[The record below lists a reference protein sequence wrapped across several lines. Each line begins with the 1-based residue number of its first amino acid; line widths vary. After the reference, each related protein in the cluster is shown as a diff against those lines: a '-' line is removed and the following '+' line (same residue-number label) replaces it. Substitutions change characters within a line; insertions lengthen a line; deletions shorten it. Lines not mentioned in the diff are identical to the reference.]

1 MMKRTEKISYESI
14 LESISDGVFTVD
26 LNWRVTF
33 FNNAAER
40 ITGIP
45 REEAIGRFCHEVF
58 KSNMCETACALRKTI
73 KSGKPV
79 INKSGF
85 IINSKGEHVPV
96 SVSTAVLF
104 NQSGNIAGGAET
116 FRDLSEIE
124 ALRKE
129 LSGKISVSD
138 IITNAPSMKAV
149 LDLIPAIAASSS
161 TVLIE
166 GETGTGKELYAKA
179 IHEMS
184 DRSGKPFYAVNCAA
198 FPEALLESE
207 LFGYVSGAFT
217 GADKDKRGWFSMA
230 SDSTL
235 FIDEIGEISP
245 TIQVK
250 LLRVLQEHSFE
261 PVGSTKSQ
269 KTGARIIAAT
279 NKNLKNLVEQG
290 KFREDLYYRINVIR
304 IELPP
309 LRKRISDVHVLA
321 LYFLEKYNRLLNRSV
336 TGFSSGALTALMAHD
351 WPGNVRELENV
362 IERAVVL
369 SSAEKITADTFPSD
383 LIKAKEKK
391 PFFAKLSSV
400 KKIAQIS
407 FIENALKENGF
418 NVQKTASALGVHK
431 TTLYRIMKKYGIQ
444 ADSKSNCNF

>member
-1 MMKRTEKISYESI
+1 MVKRDGHITYESI

-26 LNWRVTF
+26 LNWMVTF

-184 DRSGKPFYAVNCAA
+184 DRSGKPFYAVNCVA

-279 NKNLKNLVEQG
+279 NKNLKKLVEQG

-304 IELPP
+304 IELPQIG
-309 LRKRISDVHVLA
+309 RAHV
-321 LYFLEKYNRLLNRSV
+321 
-336 TGFSSGALTALMAHD
+336 
-351 WPGNVRELENV
+351 
-362 IERAVVL
+362 
-369 SSAEKITADTFPSD
+369 
-383 LIKAKEKK
+383 
-391 PFFAKLSSV
+391 
-400 KKIAQIS
+400 
-407 FIENALKENGF
+407 
-418 NVQKTASALGVHK
+418 
-431 TTLYRIMKKYGIQ
+431 
-444 ADSKSNCNF
+444 